1 MLLLPYAIR
10 ASSERPRCPDDYSPS
25 DHGPRVHR
33 SELVLAYSID
43 PNAVVCCR
51 PASYR
56 LILLG
61 IKHSGDNI
69 TRAGLQ

>member
-43 PNAVVCCR
+43 PDAVVCCR
-51 PASYR
+51 PASPNNNVEEWR
-56 LILLG
+56 
-61 IKHSGDNI
+61 KQACRSP
-69 TRAGLQ
+69 

>member
-33 SELVLAYSID
+33 SELVLAYSIYPD
-43 PNAVVCCR
+43 AVVCCR
-51 PASYR
+51 PASIWWKNGESR
-56 LILLG
+56 
-61 IKHSGDNI
+61 
-69 TRAGLQ
+69 RAGLHNLSYKQV